1 MLGEFGSAEAPLLLE
16 AAEEEFSVEF
26 IVLELD
32 GDEAA
37 VELWAPL
44 LLISL
49 EPADAAAGVEAAPVA
64 GALFDDIS
72 ALLVPDAAPAAV
84 PAPAAPALPAEGP
97 ELLLPAPQWS
107 ETIVTLLTWKAFAA
121 PLAEVV
127 LLGDAVEPL
136 AVLGLLA
143 AELLLLAL
151 VPAAPEAVLGCPV
164 ICT

>member
-1 MLGEFGSAEAPLLLE
+1 M
-16 AAEEEFSVEF
+16 
-26 IVLELD
+26 LELE

-37 VELWAPL
+37 LELWAPL
-44 LLISL
+44 LLMSL
-49 EPADAAAGVEAAPVA
+49 EPADVTGGVEAAPVE
-64 GALFDDIS
+64 GALFDDMS
-72 ALLVPDAAPAAV
+72 ALPVPDAAPAVV
-84 PAPAAPALPAEGP
+84 PAPAAPALLAAGP
-97 ELLLPAPQWS
+97 ELLLPEPQWS
-107 ETIVTLLTWKAFAA
+107 ETIVTLLIWNAFAA

-143 AELLLLAL
+143 AELLLFAL

>member
-1 MLGEFGSAEAPLLLE
+1 VLAEFGSAEAPVLPE
-16 AAEEEFSVEF
+16 AEEEFCVEF
-26 IVLELD
+26 IVLGLD

-49 EPADAAAGVEAAPVA
+49 EPPDVALGVEAAPVEA
-64 GALFDDIS
+64 ALVDDIS
-72 ALLVPDAAPAAV
+72 ALLAPDAAPAAV
-84 PAPAAPALPAEGP
+84 PAPAAPVLLAEGP

-107 ETIVTLLTWKAFAA
+107 ETIVTLLTWNAFAA
-121 PLAEVV
+121 PLPEVV
-127 LLGDAVEPL
+127 LLGEAVEPL
-136 AVLGLLA
+136 AVLGLAA

>member
-1 MLGEFGSAEAPLLLE
+1 VLAEFGSAEAPVLPE
-16 AAEEEFSVEF
+16 AEEEFCVEF

-37 VELWAPL
+37 LELWAPL
-44 LLISL
+44 LLMSL
-49 EPADAAAGVEAAPVA
+49 EPADVAAGVEAALVEA
-64 GALFDDIS
+64 ALFDDIS
-72 ALLVPDAAPAAV
+72 ALLPDAAPAAV
-84 PAPAAPALPAEGP
+84 PAPALPAEGP

-107 ETIVTLLTWKAFAA
+107 ETIVTLLTWNAFAA
-121 PLAEVV
+121 PVAEVV

-143 AELLLLAL
+143 AELLLFAL